1 MPRKRNQGLEYF
13 PLDVNVFEDP
23 KLEALHYRFGP
34 IGVMVY
40 IHILVLVYKNGYYI
54 EMSLDELTLAIHR
67 RIGPKWIKFQRVYD
81 MILGCAKQSLIHQDL
96 MLQGVITSKSIQEQ
110 FIMSTQKRHN
120 IDTDKYWLLDQQ
132 LKLKN
137 GVLLSMPKNA
147 EKPPKFEENRPKNDD
162 FTNLGTQ
169 SKSKSKRKKD
179 KEDKLDK
186 SVYGEPKT
194 HFLTNLIFKNNLETN
209 EGFIL
214 KYNEMLEEVIEMF
227 GYDAALSGVN
237 YLIKY
242 FRHTQEQIDDPY
254 NYIKASLHKNLEDL
268 VKRNE
273 RGKLS
278 IEDMFKDL
286 IQKMD

>member
-1 MPRKRNQGLEYF
+1 MPRKRNQGLDYF

-40 IHILVLVYKNGYYI
+40 FHILVLVYKNGYYI
-54 EMSLDELTLAIHR
+54 EMTLDELSLAIHR

-81 MILGCAKQSLIHQDL
+81 MILGCAKQSLINQDL

-120 IDTDKYWLLDQQ
+120 VDTDKYWLLDQQ
-132 LKLKN
+132 LKMKN
-137 GVLLSMPKNA
+137 GVLLSMQKNA
-147 EKPPKFEENRPKNDD
+147 ENSSKIDNFEHKNDKFD
-162 FTNLGTQ
+162 NLGTQ

-179 KEDKLDK
+179 KKDKLDK

-194 HFLTNLIFKNNLETN
+194 HFLTNLIFKNSLETN
-209 EGFIL
+209 EGLIL
-214 KYNEMLEEVIEMF
+214 KYNEMLEEVIDVF

-242 FRHTQEQIDDPY
+242 FRNSNEVIDDPFK
-254 NYIKASLHKNLEDL
+254 YIKASLHKNLEDL
-268 VKRNE
+268 AKRNE
-273 RGKLS
+273 RSHKS
-278 IEDMFKDL
+278 IEEWFNDL
-286 IQKMD
+286 IQKVD